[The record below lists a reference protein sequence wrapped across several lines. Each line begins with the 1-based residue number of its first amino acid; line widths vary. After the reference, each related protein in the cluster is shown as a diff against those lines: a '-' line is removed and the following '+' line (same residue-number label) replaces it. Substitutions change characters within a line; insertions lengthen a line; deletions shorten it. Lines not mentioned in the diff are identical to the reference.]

1 LKRYP
6 VFLIMGRYE
15 VLKNKNQEKKKC
27 PPREIDTIVPA
38 SELRIITPGG
48 YTVFIPPRAV
58 TLDCYDLGG
67 CRVFG
72 HLRIK
77 IPVEAARIIMAEL
90 NDLRFGTN
98 HTGPR

>member
-1 LKRYP
+1 
-6 VFLIMGRYE
+6 MGRYE

-58 TLDCYDLGG
+58 TLDCYDL
-67 CRVFG
+67 
-72 HLRIK
+72 RIK

>member
-1 LKRYP
+1 
-6 VFLIMGRYE
+6 MGRYE

-27 PPREIDTIVPA
+27 PLRETDTIVPA
-38 SELRIITPGG
+38 SELRITTPGG

-58 TLDCYDLGG
+58 TLDCPRAVTLDCYD
-67 CRVFG
+67 
-72 HLRIK
+72 LRIK